1 MLIIVSICRLQR
13 IQGHFICK
21 DSRSAPPFHPHTPI
35 DTTPTCI
42 EYKGVKQGGWEAV
55 K

>member
-13 IQGHFICK
+13 ICK

-42 EYKGVKQGGWEAV
+42 DYKGVKQGGWEAV